1 MEKYTRKSQNL
12 KGFFGKTYIYIYIY
26 IFLLGRT
33 INSGVALHYSHA
45 TWIVKAGWNEEE
57 EKG

>member
-26 IFLLGRT
+26 IYIFFFLLGRT

-45 TWIVKAGWNEEE
+45 T
-57 EKG
+57 